1 MVEPDDCDTD
11 TGRASW
17 RVSFSACLS
26 INEVYNTHLDDIAL
40 LIVLRITVSKLYNHR
55 PNQIRKLALD
65 ELVYSLIVR
74 LFGQRWAVSDYHRQF
89 HTLQQNVLTSSTRPS
104 ILKVHPGIPSP
115 VWKLGWDGAVSPSAT
130 KESGR

>member
-1 MVEPDDCDTD
+1 MFEPDGCDTD
-11 TGRASW
+11 KGQARS
-17 RVSFSACLS
+17 RVSVPAYSCDS
-26 INEVYNTHLDDIAL
+26 EVRNTNLYNVAL
-40 LIVLRITVSKLYNHR
+40 LVILRITVSKLHDHR

-74 LFGQRWAVSDYHRQF
+74 LLDNARTSEVVVVNFELVREKE
-89 HTLQQNVLTSSTRPS
+89 LTSSTRPS

-115 VWKLGWDGAVSPSAT
+115 VWKLGRDGTVSPSAT